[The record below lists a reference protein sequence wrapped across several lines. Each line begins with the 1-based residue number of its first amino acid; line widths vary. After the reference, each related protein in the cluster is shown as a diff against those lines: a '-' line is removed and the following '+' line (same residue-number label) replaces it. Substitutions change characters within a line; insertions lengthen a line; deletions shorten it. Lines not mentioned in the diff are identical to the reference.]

1 MRRMIVVVMR
11 MVVTMRRMSMIVMR
25 MVVTMMRMVVTM
37 TRMIVVVM
45 RMVVTMMR
53 MIMVVM
59 RMVVVIILVDGDDG
73 DGGGCQKVRAPSC
86 KELCEEKKSVA
97 QYFQFG
103 TVKNTH

>member
-1 MRRMIVVVMR
+1 MGSPALGGEAARAPIVIFDINEVVVVTMRRMIVVVMW

-53 MIMVVM
+53 MI
-59 RMVVVIILVDGDDG
+59 ILIAEDGRSG
-73 DGGGCQKVRAPSC
+73 HPCGW
-86 KELCEEKKSVA
+86 
-97 QYFQFG
+97 
-103 TVKNTH
+103 